1 MQFFKGAMRAI
12 CYLLKKLKLSC
23 LRIIL
28 ISKIMIQF
36 YYLRLYLGNET
47 VSLRPVM
54 VRIDKGWANFFK
66 F

>member
-1 MQFFKGAMRAI
+1 MLQFFNGAMH
-12 CYLLKKLKLSC
+12 KKLKLSC

-36 YYLRLYLGNET
+36 CYLRLYLGNEI
-47 VSLRPVM
+47 VLFSPVM
-54 VRIDKGWANFFK
+54 VRIDKGWANVFK

>member
-1 MQFFKGAMRAI
+1 MQFFKGAMHAI

-36 YYLRLYLGNET
+36 YYLRLYFGNET
-47 VSLRPVM
+47 VFLRPVM

>member
-1 MQFFKGAMRAI
+1 MQFLKGAMYAI
-12 CYLLKKLKLSC
+12 CYLFQELKLSC

-47 VSLRPVM
+47 VLFSPVI